1 MKMVTVD
8 RRLHGSAT
16 GPLWLQSVAPSD
28 TSQSLPSLLL
38 HGTEI
43 FAILALRLLP
53 PLRSNTGRQADR
65 EMMTEAAE
73 KGEKRDR
80 DKEYI

>member
-53 PLRSNTGRQADR
+53 PLRSFSESGD
-65 EMMTEAAE
+65 AAATH
-73 KGEKRDR
+73 GASVANMVF
-80 DKEYI
+80 